1 MKKTT
6 FLALILS
13 LTLVASGC
21 AVSSQQLLGSPNFV
35 AEYLPELLSLEKEA
49 NDVLEQLQ
57 MLAFV
62 GINAEEFV
70 DEMQGHFDTYWVHY
84 YAANVFLSSG
94 DRDRYVQAVGRAEHS
109 LSKITD
115 IIEELLDS
123 FGSPEPETKVETL
136 SL

>member
-1 MKKTT
+1 MKRTWIV
-6 FLALILS
+6 LILS
-13 LTLVASGC
+13 LLVASGC

-49 NDVLEQLQ
+49 NDVLEQLG

-70 DEMQGHFDTYWVHY
+70 DEMQGHFNTYWVY
-84 YAANVFLSSG
+84 YHAANVFLSSG

-109 LSKITD
+109 LAKITD
-115 IIEELLDS
+115 IIDELLDS
-123 FGSPEPETKVETL
+123 FGSPETEIKPETL